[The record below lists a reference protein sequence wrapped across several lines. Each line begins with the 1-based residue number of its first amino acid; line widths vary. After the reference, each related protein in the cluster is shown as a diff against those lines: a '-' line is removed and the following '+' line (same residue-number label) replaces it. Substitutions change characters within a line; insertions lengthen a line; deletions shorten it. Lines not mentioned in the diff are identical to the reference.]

1 MFFNCLILK
10 IINRQIIIYLKN
22 SLPLLLLAFTT
33 TLFAQ
38 GRKPLNGKVI
48 SDFDALDGIYIIN
61 KSTEHAVT
69 TSQGG
74 YFTIEA
80 QPCDT
85 LVISAVQ
92 FAPKSVAM
100 TEEHFEVSLLI
111 VPLEI
116 QSRELREL
124 IIGDYS
130 HINAESLGLVPAGQ
144 TQYTPAEK
152 KLATASKFRM
162 NPMGLDPIINMFS
175 GRTAMLKKAAET
187 EKQEDLME
195 KIHYIYTAQDIM
207 DQFKIPADYVR
218 GFVFYIVENK
228 YFANAI
234 NTKNDNM
241 AKFLMAGLAT
251 KYLDLIKGN
260 E

>member
-1 MFFNCLILK
+1 M
-10 IINRQIIIYLKN
+10 KN
-22 SLPLLLLAFTT
+22 SLLLLLLALTT

-48 SDFDALDGIYIIN
+48 SDFDALEGIYIIN

-69 TSQGG
+69 TTQGG

-85 LVISAVQ
+85 LVVSAVQ
-92 FAPKSVAM
+92 FAVKSVAL
-100 TEEHFEVSLLI
+100 TEEHFNVSLLI

-116 QSRELREL
+116 QSRELSEL
-124 IIGDYS
+124 IIVDYG

-175 GRTAMLKKAAET
+175 GRTAMLQKAADI
-187 EKQEDLME
+187 EKKEDLME
-195 KIHYIYTAQDIM
+195 KIHYIYTEEDIIAQL
-207 DQFKIPADYVR
+207 KIPADYLR
-218 GFVFYIVENK
+218 GFVYYVVENK

-234 NTKNDNM
+234 NAKNDNM

-251 KYLDLIKGN
+251 KYLGLIN
-260 E
+260 ENE